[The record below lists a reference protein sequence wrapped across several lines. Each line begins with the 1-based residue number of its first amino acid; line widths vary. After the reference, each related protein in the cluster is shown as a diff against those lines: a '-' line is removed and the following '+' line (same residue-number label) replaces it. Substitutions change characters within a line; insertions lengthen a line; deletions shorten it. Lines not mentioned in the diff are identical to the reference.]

1 MLKIYKKESLM
12 KKYIGLLILCV
23 LTGIAMERDVQ
34 EEQKEKQIT
43 LFTSDGGTIE
53 ISSDIAGKIP
63 TISAA
68 INKDS
73 LSEEAKTYEIR
84 FLFNTSILQIIIDT
98 VKDVYRAAPVLNFDP
113 QFFTETDQ
121 HQAFTPADIPQ
132 QVRGIIHEKIRDLQL
147 SECKQTADS
156 LGFVWDESAN
166 ANKQQQNVCKQV
178 ADFLRIDWNE
188 SARVS
193 KQQLSVC
200 KQAADFLGL
209 DWIVSTIDNPESKS
223 IADLVVFNALPDL
236 RGPFNPM
243 QLDVSNHALVSCA
256 GMYLIDKE
264 TLQRIQYLNLDK
276 NNISSIA
283 PINFAGM
290 QNLKILSLSHNQIR
304 DIEQKDFDGL
314 QNLEDLSLSNNQ
326 IRTIA
331 PKSFVKLQN
340 LEDLDLSS
348 NQLWNISED
357 AFAGLQNLGR
367 LDLSKNQIQNI
378 TERTFAGLQSLRLLN
393 LFENNICN
401 IAQRAFANLRNLEC
415 LWVDDYYIDS
425 AGDVQR
431 ILPPDRSTACT
442 LL

>member
-223 IADLVVFNALPDL
+223 IADLVVSNTLLQIIPGRLDL
-236 RGPFNPM
+236 ANRD
-243 QLDVSNHALVSCA
+243 LTSLA
-256 GMYLIDKE
+256 GMHLIDKN
-264 TLQRIQYLNLDK
+264 ILN
-276 NNISSIA
+276 
-283 PINFAGM
+283 
-290 QNLKILSLSHNQIR
+290 NLKELDLGNNQLHELQPGILN
-304 DIEQKDFDGL
+304 GL
-314 QNLEDLSLSNNQ
+314 QNLQMLHVENNQLKELQPDLFNGLQNLVAIELKGNQLQKLQPSVFNELQNRAELNLSNNQ
-326 IRTIA
+326 
-331 PKSFVKLQN
+331 
-340 LEDLDLSS
+340 LSQENQ
-348 NQLWNISED
+348 NQLKQ
-357 AFAGLQNLGR
+357 A
-367 LDLSKNQIQNI
+367 
-378 TERTFAGLQSLRLLN
+378 
-393 LFENNICN
+393 
-401 IAQRAFANLRNLEC
+401 
-415 LWVDDYYIDS
+415 
-425 AGDVQR
+425 
-431 ILPPDRSTACT
+431 LPEKTIIFD
-442 LL
+442 